1 METVEINGFLIDEF
15 NQHGLEAGK
24 TQGICPLC
32 SSSRKPENRK
42 AKCASYDWE
51 RGLGTCHNCDSTFQ
65 LHTYKRKGKSTREYV
80 KPDTTGYVVS
90 EKIINWFA
98 ERGISEQTLS
108 ELKVR
113 EGKEYMPQ
121 TGKLENAIQ
130 FNYYMGMD
138 LINIKY
144 RDGRKNFKLYKGA
157 EKIFY
162 NINSVVNHDW
172 CVIVEGE
179 MDVLALHEAGI
190 KNVISVPNGAT
201 LNSNNLDYL
210 DNCIDYLDD
219 KEKIILA
226 VDADEPGQALRN
238 EFIRRLGAEVCY
250 LVDFEGD
257 KDANDYLLK
266 HGKEKLCDV
275 INKATQVPL
284 EGVSTLRDLE
294 NDLLDFVHN
303 GFKPG
308 YQVGLPNF
316 DKIFSTYTSQFIT
329 VTGIPSSGKSDFV
342 DQMCVGYNRNY
353 GWKTAFASP
362 ENKPNYLHAHKLI
375 RKTWE
380 GMPTKDDVGTSKWK
394 QVTDHVNDNYFF
406 IDMDRYTLDEV
417 LKKGGELVKRKG
429 IKCLVIDPYNKVRDV
444 NCKTEDVNRYTM
456 EYLTKIEVFA
466 KKYDVLVFI
475 VAHPTKMYKD
485 KDGQIEEPTMYNIK
499 GGGEWYDAS
508 YHGILVHRDY
518 EAKTVKAKVLKV
530 KFQNLGENGAEAHF
544 TWEPKSGSYIPLATK
559 SGNAPTEFW
568 IDINIKGRINRSP
581 EPFHSTDVWKQI
593 YKYYKYYY
601 DKHRKSI

>member
-1 METVEINGFLIDEF
+1 MNIEDKEINGFLIDEF
-15 NQHGLEAGK
+15 NQYSLEAGK

-32 SSSRKPENRK
+32 SADRQPKNKK

-51 RGLGTCHNCDSTFQ
+51 RGLGTCHNCDTSFQ
-65 LHTYKRKGKSTREYV
+65 LHTYKRKGESTREYV
-80 KPDTTGYVVS
+80 KPETTGYVVS
-90 EKIINWFA
+90 EKISKWFD
-98 ERGISEQTLS
+98 ERGVSQQTLKD
-108 ELKVR
+108 LRVR
-113 EGKEYMPQ
+113 EGKEFMPQ
-121 TGKLENAIQ
+121 TGKLENTIQ

-162 NINSVVNHDW
+162 NINSVVGYDW

-179 MDVLALHEAGI
+179 MDVLAFHEAGI

-210 DNCIDYLDD
+210 DNCIDYLDG

-226 VDADEPGQALRN
+226 VDADEPGQALKQ

-250 LVDFEGD
+250 LVDFNGN
-257 KDANDYLLK
+257 KDANDYLIE
-266 HGKEKLCDV
+266 HGKEKLREV
-275 INKATQVPL
+275 IALASQVPL
-284 EGVSTLRDLE
+284 EGVSTLKDVE
-294 NDLLDFVHN
+294 HDLLDFVHN

-308 YQVGLPNF
+308 FQVGLKNF
-316 DKIFSTYTSQFIT
+316 DRIFSTYTSQFIT

-342 DQMCVGYNRNY
+342 DQMCVGYNKNY
-353 GWKTAFASP
+353 GWKTAYASP
-362 ENKPNYLHAHKLI
+362 ENKPNYLHAHKLM

-380 GMPTKDDVGTSKWK
+380 DMPSKSDVGSDKWN
-394 QVTDHVNDNYFF
+394 QVTEHVNDNYFF
-406 IDMDRYTLDEV
+406 IDMDRYTLDDV
-417 LKKGGELVKRKG
+417 LSKGAELVKRKG

-466 KKYDVLVFI
+466 KKYDVLVI
-475 VAHPTKMYKD
+475 VVAHPTKMYKD
-485 KDGQIEEPTMYNIK
+485 KEGKIEEPTMYNIK

-508 YHGILVHRDY
+508 YHGLLIHRDY
-518 EAKTVKAKVLKV
+518 DAKTVKAKVLKV
-530 KFQNLGENGAEAHF
+530 KFQNLGENGAEANF
-544 TWEPKSGSYIPLATK
+544 TWEPRSGCYIPIA
-559 SGNAPTEFW
+559 SDMVENESMPWE
-568 IDINIKGRINRSP
+568 
-581 EPFHSTDVWKQI
+581 
-593 YKYYKYYY
+593 
-601 DKHRKSI
+601 

>member
-15 NQHGLEAGK
+15 NQHGLEEGK
-24 TQGICPLC
+24 TQGTCPLC

-51 RGLGTCHNCDSTFQ
+51 RGLGTCHNCDTSFQ
-65 LHTYKRKGKSTREYV
+65 LHTYKRKGESTREYV
-80 KPDTTGYVVS
+80 KPETTGYVVS
-90 EKIINWFA
+90 EKITKWFD
-98 ERGISEQTLS
+98 ERGISEQTLLD
-108 ELKVR
+108 LKVR
-113 EGKEYMPQ
+113 EGKEFMPQ

-162 NINSVVNHDW
+162 NINSVVGYDW

-179 MDVLALHEAGI
+179 MDVLAFHEAGI

-210 DNCIDYLDD
+210 DNCIDYLDG

-226 VDADEPGQALRN
+226 VDADEPGQALKQ

-250 LVDFEGD
+250 LVDFGNV
-257 KDANDYLLK
+257 KDANDFLL
-266 HGKEKLCDV
+266 HYGPEELRNV
-275 INKATQVPL
+275 ITYASQVPL
-284 EGVSTLRDLE
+284 EGVSTLRDVE
-294 NDLLDFVHN
+294 GELLDFVHN

-308 YQVGLPNF
+308 FQIGLDNF

-342 DQMCVGYNRNY
+342 DQMCIGYNKNY
-353 GWKTAFASP
+353 GWKTAYASP

-380 GMPTKDDVGTSKWK
+380 GMPTKEDVGTSKWK

-417 LKKGGELVKRKG
+417 LTKGGELVKRKG
-429 IKCLVIDPYNKVRDV
+429 IKCLVIDPYNKVRDT

-466 KKYDVLVFI
+466 KKFDVLVI
-475 VAHPTKMYKD
+475 VVAHPTKMYKD
-485 KDGQIEEPTMYNIK
+485 KDGKIEEPTMYNIK

-508 YHGILVHRDY
+508 YHGLLVHRDY

-544 TWEPKSGSYIPLATK
+544 NWEPKSGSYIPLATDTMQ
-559 SGNAPTEFW
+559 N
-568 IDINIKGRINRSP
+568 
-581 EPFHSTDVWKQI
+581 EPMPWEK
-593 YKYYKYYY
+593 
-601 DKHRKSI
+601 